1 MEKSTLE
8 AIVKKIGGFSDGND
22 IDALLEKINYLE
34 ATQRYS
40 ELIKRILPANDVGD
54 FLGSIFETNIAY
66 QFESNQLKL
75 EYGVKQ
81 NKNHGSDVD
90 LLMRMDS
97 GLSVYFEAKLLQQDI
112 STSQRIN
119 EQLNR
124 SSFYSVCMDGDT
136 INGSIFR
143 LQSTIISKIQKADG
157 TPIKFFSTDHEALN
171 IVVINVS
178 ELILGTVDIFDCLI
192 AAHGGR
198 YVQEILGAGYANWMH
213 GKEVIGLFQVR
224 PSKCSI
230 DDNNIYSV
238 YERAR
243 TILHGIL
250 FLFKG
255 PDSGVLSYN
264 LESYITWN
272 PSIMNQELIKDILA
286 TINKAA
292 PIRTNRTS
300 QSSVI

>member
-1 MEKSTLE
+1 MEKSTLD
-8 AIVKKIGGFSDGND
+8 AIVKKIGGFSDDND
-22 IDALLEKINYLE
+22 IDAFLEKINYLE
-34 ATQRYS
+34 ATQRYG

-54 FLGSIFETNIAY
+54 FLGSVFETNIAY

-81 NKNHGSDVD
+81 NKSHGSDID

-97 GLSVYFEAKLLQQDI
+97 GHLVYFEAKLLQQDI

-119 EQLNR
+119 EQLNK

-143 LQSTIISKIQKADG
+143 LQSTIISKIQKVDG
-157 TPIKFFSTDHEALN
+157 TPIKFFSSDHEVVN

-178 ELILGTVDIFDCLI
+178 ELMLDTIGIFDCLI
-192 AAHGGR
+192 AAYGSR
-198 YVQEILGAGYANWMH
+198 DVQEVLGAGYANWVQ
-213 GKEVIGLFQVR
+213 GNEIVGLFQVM
-224 PSKCSI
+224 PSKCSN
-230 DDNNIYSV
+230 DENNIYAV

-243 TILHGIL
+243 SILHGIL
-250 FLFKG
+250 FLFKT
-255 PDSGVLSYN
+255 PDSGVLSYD

-272 PSIMNQELIKDILA
+272 PSVMNQELIKDILA
-286 TINKAA
+286 TINKAF
-292 PIRTNRTS
+292 PIRPDRAR
-300 QSSVI
+300 QC